1 MRRGHLARA
10 LRVADVREE
19 LLATL
24 AALSDFAYGW
34 GALDAYLPRLH
45 AQVPP
50 LHACEVHASPGGS
63 RCPLHACVLACKS
76 RREQTQAR
84 AEPCHQGCAAG

>member
-1 MRRGHLARA
+1 
-10 LRVADVREE
+10 VADVREE

-45 AQVPP
+45 AQVPGP
-50 LHACEVHASPGGS
+50 PSCMHACLGVSAALPFRALLQGQGELQPDGRGLHPARIPGGLLLGGGS
-63 RCPLHACVLACKS
+63 CTWKM
-76 RREQTQAR
+76 
-84 AEPCHQGCAAG
+84 